1 MIFPINVQATL
12 SEMKRVAKGFG
23 LLAGIVLL
31 GLTAPPVLPAQAPG
45 AEQAG
50 LNGALL
56 KLFAPTTAFSAQA
69 EVRML
74 DRTGKET
81 LSLTMGFAVIEGRVR
96 VDLDM
101 SKVRS
106 AEIRPAQL
114 AEFTRMGLD
123 RVITVVRPDKKSA
136 LIIYPALKAYAEVP
150 MTAETVTEWTTD
162 YQVQKRRLGQEKVD
176 GHPCER
182 NRVTLTGKGSPPQ
195 TATVWN
201 ATDLA
206 QFPIRIELNQPEAT
220 ISLHYTEISRTRPAA
235 KDFEPPPGTV
245 RYESVE
251 RLVGS
256 RIGKGAQ

>member
-1 MIFPINVQATL
+1 
-12 SEMKRVAKGFG
+12 MKRVTKGLG
-23 LLAGIVLL
+23 LSGVIILL
-31 GLTAPPVLPAQAPG
+31 GLAAPPVLPAQAMGP
-45 AEQAG
+45 EQAG
-50 LNGALL
+50 VNGALL

-74 DRTGKET
+74 DKTGKET
-81 LSLTMGFAVIEGRVR
+81 LSLTMGFAVLEGRVR

-101 SKVRS
+101 NKVRS

-114 AEFTRMGLD
+114 AEFTRMGLN
-123 RVITVVRPDKKSA
+123 RVITVVRPDKKCA
-136 LIIYPALKAYAEVP
+136 FIIYPALKAYAEVP
-150 MTAETVTEWTTD
+150 MAPETVAEWTTD
-162 YQVQKRRLGQEKVD
+162 YRVQKNRLGQETID

-206 QFPIRIELNQPEAT
+206 QFPVQIQLTQPET
-220 ISLHYTEISRTRPAA
+220 SIVLHYTAISRARPAA
-235 KDFEPPPGTV
+235 QDFEPPPGAV

-251 RLVGS
+251 RLIGS
-256 RIGKGAQ
+256 KIGKGGQ